1 MDSADRSASI
11 VPVSRPSEKFGTD
24 SSGNSTR
31 VLYEGVKAYYDRRAS
46 EYDDWWLGRGL
57 YADRERPGWEEELRL
72 LEGVIRDLP
81 AVRTLDVACG
91 TGVLTRHL
99 RGAVVGLDASAR
111 MLEVARRQAP
121 QARFEHG
128 DALSLPFDDDAFDRV
143 FTSYFYC
150 HLEDAERERFLAE
163 ARRVASELVVV
174 ASTRGDGDAFE
185 RWEDRR
191 LKDGSQWSVYKRVFE
206 GPDLADELGGEVIF
220 KGSWFVV
227 VQA

>member
-31 VLYEGVKAYYDRRAS
+31 VLYEGVKAYYDRRAP

-57 YADRERPGWEEELRL
+57 YADRDRPGWEDELRL

-81 AVRTLDVACG
+81 PVRTLDVACG
-91 TGVLTRHL
+91 TGFLTRHL
-99 RGAVVGLDASAR
+99 RGDVVGLDASER

-163 ARRVASELVVV
+163 ARRVGSKLVVV
-174 ASTRGDGDAFE
+174 ASIRGDGDEFE

-191 LKDGSQWSVYKRVFE
+191 LKDGSQWSVYKRVFG
-206 GPDLADELGGEVIF
+206 GPDLADELGGQVVF

-227 VQA
+227 VHA